1 MPFHKDTDGVVVFMS
16 EEEKLRL
23 REKERARYKMRPVR
37 SAVGL
42 VAAYY
47 AAKAKESAKSG

>member
-23 REKERARYKMRPVR
+23 RIKERARYKNRPVR
-37 SAVGL
+37 TAVGL

-47 AAKAKESAKSG
+47 AAKAKKAGKDG

>member
-1 MPFHKDTDGVVVFMS
+1 MPFHKDTDGEVVFMS

-23 REKERARYKMRPVR
+23 RVKERARYKKRPVR

-42 VAAYY
+42 VAAYH
-47 AAKAKESAKSG
+47 AAKAKKADKDG